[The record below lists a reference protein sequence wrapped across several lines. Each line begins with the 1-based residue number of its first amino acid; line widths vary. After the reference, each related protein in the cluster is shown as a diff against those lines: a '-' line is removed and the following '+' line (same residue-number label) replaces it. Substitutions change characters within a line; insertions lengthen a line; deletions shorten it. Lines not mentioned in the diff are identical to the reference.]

1 MFPPPLLDDQTL
13 GLPLLGEV
21 TPACLALQDSLSLI
35 IAVTGAGGRTRTSS
49 QVAVG
54 AKVVVEHQ
62 ADNPVARWTENR
74 AEEAGG
80 QKIKISVTQRDMY
93 KKQA

>member
-1 MFPPPLLDDQTL
+1 M
-13 GLPLLGEV
+13 
-21 TPACLALQDSLSLI
+21 
-35 IAVTGAGGRTRTSS
+35 
-49 QVAVG
+49 G

-74 AEEAGG
+74 AEEAEG
-80 QKIKISVTQRDMY
+80 QKTEIPAAQRDMY